1 MNHIPSN
8 ERVICDLGFIYQFES
23 WDDSMTQRL
32 TLPVSCCRNPLRS
45 YHTLEGRCSPRCRVS
60 EIDES
65 PSKGSLPSTAQGYH
79 LKKHL
84 AELSCEIPSCLL
96 IDLEVYHSWT
106 RDALGGATLMQ
117 SEISR
122 VALMVW
128 SLQPEF
134 WIPQTPKSVLETDL
148 LILRELHL
156 SSKATTH
163 SLHLPTLS
171 FRTFLTS
178 KSPIFIRLHKK
189 CVRFDLF
196 WGLKWFFSLVSTR
209 GLWAPKPSDLLFHFA
224 GHGHQLHPVA
234 GLSRLVMKCT
244 RKNRERCLNSFL
256 KAVRDDH

>member
-8 ERVICDLGFIYQFES
+8 ERVICDFGFIYQLES

-45 YHTLEGRCSPRCRVS
+45 YHTLSREGRCSPRCRVS

-65 PSKGSLPSTAQGYH
+65 PSKGSLPSTAQGDH

-84 AELSCEIPSCLL
+84 AELSYAIPSCLL

-128 SLQPEF
+128 SLHPKRPKVF
-134 WIPQTPKSVLETDL
+134 WKQTSWSYVNCTSHPRLPPIPYTY
-148 LILRELHL
+148 
-156 SSKATTH
+156 
-163 SLHLPTLS
+163 TLS
-171 FRTFLTS
+171 LRTFLTS
-178 KSPIFIRLHKK
+178 KSPIFVRLHKK
-189 CVRFDLF
+189 YVRFDLLCF
-196 WGLKWFFSLVSTR
+196 EGSWCGFFPRFDWRTLGTEAFRSFVPLRRSRPPATSRRRAQPV
-209 GLWAPKPSDLLFHFA
+209 
-224 GHGHQLHPVA
+224 GHEIHSKEP
-234 GLSRLVMKCT
+234 
-244 RKNRERCLNSFL
+244 RKMSE
-256 KAVRDDH
+256 